1 MGKTKYYAI
10 RIKFKERVSLHVR
23 SFIWIFNAQNTENG
37 GAYIAFMEK
46 TINPQLP
53 KHLND
58 PELLKLVKTSQVH
71 ANSRTCWKY
80 NKNIAFPMVNILL
93 IIFFLQNHLI
103 LNLAMNKSK
112 RF

>member
-23 SFIWIFNAQNTENG
+23 SFIWIFNVQNTENEA
-37 GAYIAFMEK
+37 AYIVFIEK

-71 ANSRTCWKY
+71 ADSRTCWKY
-80 NKNIAFPMVNILL
+80 NKNIAFPMANILL
-93 IIFFLQNHLI
+93 IKKLLQNHLI
-103 LNLAMNKSK
+103 LNLAMTKSK

>member
-23 SFIWIFNAQNTENG
+23 SFIWIFNAQNTENEA
-37 GAYIAFMEK
+37 AYIAFIEK

-71 ANSRTCWKY
+71 ADSRTCWKY

-93 IIFFLQNHLI
+93 IKKLLQNHLI
-103 LNLAMNKSK
+103 LNLAMTKSK

>member
-23 SFIWIFNAQNTENG
+23 SFIWIFNAQNTENEA
-37 GAYIAFMEK
+37 AYIAFIEK

-71 ANSRTCWKY
+71 ADCRTCWKY

-93 IIFFLQNHLI
+93 IKKLLQNHLI
-103 LNLAMNKSK
+103 LNLAMTKSK